1 VPLSFTTRFPSESC
15 ECDVTSDECSNC
27 NTGTYYYSGT
37 CFDSEIIINDL
48 AGTMTGDKELIL
60 KNEKGQEL
68 NLIKYQE

>member
-1 VPLSFTTRFPSESC
+1 
-15 ECDVTSDECSNC
+15 VTSDECSNC

-48 AGTMTGDKELIL
+48 SGIMTGNNELIL

-68 NLIKYQE
+68 NLIKF